1 MTGSTQPEDMW
12 RIKEDSETME
22 YRELMHEVI
31 HARYKVSMSQVTL
44 HMDRAREHITL
55 SNVQGERRQELYDVL
70 DGRVMPPK

>member
-31 HARYKVSMSQVTL
+31 HARYKVSMSQVTPY
-44 HMDRAREHITL
+44 MDRAREHITL